1 MSSWYYLVAQLPSL
15 SLDTEVPMPITE
27 EYFLEL
33 ASRFLDKKSLKTLS
47 ELTLEP
53 PKEVSKVSST
63 LVKKWFD
70 FERTLRFALA
80 EIRAR
85 RLKKEV
91 DIQQKECPAFIL
103 EIARTAC
110 GFESPLEAELY
121 LAKQRMNFLT
131 SITPSDI
138 FCTDS
143 VFAYALKLKLLARLR
158 VFNEEIGM
166 SSYKQIYEKILTNG
180 VA

>member
-1 MSSWYYLVAQLPSL
+1 MSSWYYFVAQLPTL

-27 EYFLEL
+27 EYFLNL
-33 ASRFLDKKSLKTLS
+33 ATRYLDEKSLKTLK
-47 ELTLEP
+47 ELSLEP
-53 PKEVSKVSST
+53 PREVSKFSST

-85 RLKKEV
+85 KLKKDVE
-91 DIQQKECPAFIL
+91 ILQKECPSFIL
-103 EIARTAC
+103 EIARTAT
-110 GFESPLEAELY
+110 GFESPLAAELY
-121 LAKQRMNFLT
+121 LAKQRMNYLT

-158 VFNEEIGM
+158 VFNEETGM

>member
-1 MSSWYYLVAQLPSL
+1 MSSWYYFVAQLPTL
-15 SLDTEVPMPITE
+15 SLDSEVPMPITE
-27 EYFLEL
+27 EYFTEL
-33 ASRFLDKKSLKTLS
+33 ASRFLDKKSLKTLN

-85 RLKKEV
+85 RLKKDVEV
-91 DIQQKECPAFIL
+91 LQKECPAFIL

-110 GFESPLEAELY
+110 GFDSPLDAELY
-121 LAKQRMNFLT
+121 LAKQRMNYLT

-158 VFNEEIGM
+158 VFNEETGM

>member
-1 MSSWYYLVAQLPSL
+1 MSSWYYLVAQLPTL
-15 SLDTEVPMPITE
+15 SLDSEVPMPITE

-91 DIQQKECPAFIL
+91 DIPI
-103 EIARTAC
+103 
-110 GFESPLEAELY
+110 
-121 LAKQRMNFLT
+121 
-131 SITPSDI
+131 
-138 FCTDS
+138 
-143 VFAYALKLKLLARLR
+143 
-158 VFNEEIGM
+158 IGIIEPTV
-166 SSYKQIYEKILTNG
+166 K
-180 VA
+180 

>member
-1 MSSWYYLVAQLPSL
+1 MSSWYYFVAQLPTL
-15 SLDTEVPMPITE
+15 SLDSEVPMPITE
-27 EYFLEL
+27 EYFLDL
-33 ASRFLDKKSLKTLS
+33 ATRYLDEESLKTLE
-47 ELTLEP
+47 ELSLEP
-53 PKEVSKVSST
+53 PKEVTKVSST

-121 LAKQRMNFLT
+121 LAKQRMNYLT
-131 SITPSDI
+131 SIPPSDI

-143 VFAYALKLKLLARLR
+143 VFASAL
-158 VFNEEIGM
+158 
-166 SSYKQIYEKILTNG
+166 
-180 VA
+180 

>member
-1 MSSWYYLVAQLPSL
+1 MSSWYYLVAQLPTL

-91 DIQQKECPAFIL
+91 DIQQKECPAFI
-103 EIARTAC
+103 
-110 GFESPLEAELY
+110 
-121 LAKQRMNFLT
+121 Q
-131 SITPSDI
+131 
-138 FCTDS
+138 
-143 VFAYALKLKLLARLR
+143 KLLELL
-158 VFNEEIGM
+158 VDL
-166 SSYKQIYEKILTNG
+166 KVL
-180 VA
+180 

>member
-63 LVKKWFD
+63 LVKNG
-70 FERTLRFALA
+70 L
-80 EIRAR
+80 I
-85 RLKKEV
+85 LK
-91 DIQQKECPAFIL
+91 
-103 EIARTAC
+103 
-110 GFESPLEAELY
+110 ELY
-121 LAKQRMNFLT
+121 VLLWQ
-131 SITPSDI
+131 
-138 FCTDS
+138 
-143 VFAYALKLKLLARLR
+143 KLEL
-158 VFNEEIGM
+158 ED
-166 SSYKQIYEKILTNG
+166 
-180 VA
+180 